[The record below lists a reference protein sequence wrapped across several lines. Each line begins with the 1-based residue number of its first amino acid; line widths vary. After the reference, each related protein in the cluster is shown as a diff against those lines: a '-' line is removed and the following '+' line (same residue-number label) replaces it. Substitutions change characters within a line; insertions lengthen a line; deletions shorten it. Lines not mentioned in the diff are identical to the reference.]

1 MLYNKG
7 HIFMLRILANFFCL
21 LLIFLHS
28 AQADKASKLNEE
40 GIEAYKNQK
49 AEESVRYFTD
59 ALVERPE
66 SPELRFNRGTA
77 LSAAGKTEDAVNEL
91 NRAAAGFPSKDF
103 SAAAYF
109 NAGNT
114 LFAAGDIEKAIEQY
128 KQAVKLDQTS
138 KDIRHNLE
146 LALQK
151 REQQQQQQEQQQNQD
166 QDKQDQDQNKENE
179 EKQDQNEQNNE
190 DKEQQDQNQQE
201 QEQENQP
208 ESEEQEQ
215 QQQSHEQTEQPMTP
229 EEAKRILDA
238 MNDEEKKALE
248 LRKQIMQEAAKQG
261 DDW

>member
-1 MLYNKG
+1 MSYNKG
-7 HIFMLRILANFFCL
+7 HIYMLRILACFFCL
-21 LLIFLHS
+21 TLIVTQS
-28 AQADKASKLNEE
+28 AQADKASKLNKE
-40 GIEAYKNQK
+40 GIEAYNNQK
-49 AEESVRYFTD
+49 TEESVRYFTD

-91 NRAAAGFPSKDF
+91 NKAAAEFPSKDL

-114 LFAAGDIEKAIEQY
+114 FFAAGDLEKAIEQY

-151 REQQQQQQEQQQNQD
+151 KEQQEQQEQQKQNHD
-166 QDKQDQDQNKENE
+166 QDKQDQEQNKENE
-179 EKQDQNEQNNE
+179 EKQEQNEQNKE
-190 DKEQQDQNQQE
+190 DQEQQDQQE

-215 QQQSHEQTEQPMTP
+215 QQQSQEQTEQPMTP